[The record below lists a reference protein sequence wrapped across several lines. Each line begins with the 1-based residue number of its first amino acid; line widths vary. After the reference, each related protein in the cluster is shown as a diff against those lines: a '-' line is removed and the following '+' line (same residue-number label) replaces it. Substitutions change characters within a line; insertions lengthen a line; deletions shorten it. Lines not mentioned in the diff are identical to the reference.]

1 MTRFPGRYC
10 GRCCGSI
17 VWGGPYSGPSNPIQS
32 LYTQSESCVRVL
44 GSKSDSFPVGVG
56 LRQGCALS
64 PILFVI
70 FMDRI
75 SRCSHGGEVL
85 QFGGLRIA
93 SLLFADDVVLMAPS
107 ASDLQHSLDRFAAEC
122 EAPGMRISTSKLEAM
137 VLSRKLIDCLLWVGN
152 EFLPQVKEFKYL
164 GILFSSEGTREREM
178 GRRIGARERF
188 CIRFAAPW
196 WWRESWARRQSSQS
210 TGQ

>member
-1 MTRFPGRYC
+1 MCFVYLEKAYDQVPWEILWEVRREY
-10 GRCCGSI
+10 RVSGSLLRA
-17 VWGGPYSGPSNPIQS
+17 IQS

-56 LRQGCALS
+56 LRQGCVLS

-75 SRCSHGGEVL
+75 SRCSCGGEGL

-107 ASDLQHSLDRFAAEC
+107 GCDLQHSLDRFAAKC
-122 EAPGMRISTSKLEAM
+122 EVAGMKISTSKLEAM
-137 VLSRKLIDCLLWVGN
+137 VLSWKPMGCLHRVGN
-152 EFLPQVKEFKYL
+152 
-164 GILFSSEGTREREM
+164 
-178 GRRIGARERF
+178 
-188 CIRFAAPW
+188 
-196 WWRESWARRQSSQS
+196 
-210 TGQ
+210 